1 MPSSRG
7 PNPERCARLP
17 RAVKRVAQ
25 PALGLPQGVALHH
38 PMRPIHVSHAHSTP
52 KWRRLA
58 PPRPPA
64 TAISSPPPLITRN
77 ISPTAV
83 GKPRAWCGDT
93 LAAASHATL
102 CRCAVC
108 VLNVGE
114 RRSLRWAPSHSAAA
128 AGSQVLPAKRRAG
141 SVASFDE
148 MHARIT
154 RPS

>member
-1 MPSSRG
+1 MTLFRLVAALAALTVAG
-7 PNPERCARLP
+7 AFEAADPEPGAAFNKEELEKILRAELVGGGELPELTEPARDA
-17 RAVKRVAQ
+17 R
-25 PALGLPQGVALHH
+25 
-38 PMRPIHVSHAHSTP
+38 S
-52 KWRRLA
+52 LA
-58 PPRPPA
+58 E
-64 TAISSPPPLITRN
+64 L
-77 ISPTAV
+77 
-83 GKPRAWCGDT
+83 

-148 MHARIT
+148 IL
-154 RPS
+154 